1 MTYKPPLSMIAMT
14 SKMPP
19 SCHALFVVADGK
31 VNNPEFVVWR
41 KDDFNEE
48 LWKLKRQGVRVNGRQ
63 IEFIAKH
70 GPEYVRINID
80 AV

>member
-1 MTYKPPLSMIAMT
+1 MRKPPLEMVAYT
-14 SKMPP
+14 AKMPP
-19 SCHALFVVADGK
+19 SCHALFVVTDGK

-48 LWKLKRQGVRVNGRQ
+48 LWKWKRKGVRVAGRQ
-63 IEFIAKH
+63 VEFWAKH
-70 GPEYVRINID
+70 GPDYSIINIH